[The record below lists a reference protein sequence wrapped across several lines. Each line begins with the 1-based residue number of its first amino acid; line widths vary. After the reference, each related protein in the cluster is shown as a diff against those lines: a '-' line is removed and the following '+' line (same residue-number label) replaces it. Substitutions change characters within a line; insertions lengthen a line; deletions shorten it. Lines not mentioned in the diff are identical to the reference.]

1 MKIWFDMDGTI
12 ANLYAVDGWLDSIIA
27 RDTRPYEVASP
38 MIDTLALASLLNDAK
53 ANGLV
58 TMPKG
63 FYLTAR
69 YNGMMMK
76 NEYYKTK
83 TALNARVKELKGE
96 GYILAK

>member
-1 MKIWFDMDGTI
+1 MK
-12 ANLYAVDGWLDSIIA
+12 
-27 RDTRPYEVASP
+27 
-38 MIDTLALASLLNDAK
+38 TLNI
-53 ANGLV
+53 V

>member
-1 MKIWFDMDGTI
+1 MKTI
-12 ANLYAVDGWLDSIIA
+12 NI
-27 RDTRPYEVASP
+27 
-38 MIDTLALASLLNDAK
+38 
-53 ANGLV
+53 V

-83 TALNARVKELKGE
+83 TALNVRVKELRAE
-96 GYILAK
+96 SYILAK